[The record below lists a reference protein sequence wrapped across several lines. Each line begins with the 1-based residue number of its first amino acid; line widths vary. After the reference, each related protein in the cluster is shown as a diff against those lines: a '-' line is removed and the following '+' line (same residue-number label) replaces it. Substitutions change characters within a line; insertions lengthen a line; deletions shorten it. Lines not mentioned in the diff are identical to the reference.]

1 VDLSL
6 LKKIRRKLSEH
17 QESALIR
24 RAETDLDE
32 LSPSELIRVKN
43 ILEVREARSRLELI
57 DLQKQ
62 EAKFNIRGSHRD
74 ALIEQYLEQLEALN
88 LKTPGGLRSCRAE
101 DGEDPELVA
110 EAWRIFCARRRGGG
124 SRFG

>member
-1 VDLSL
+1 MSL
-6 LKKIRRKLSEH
+6 LQKIRQKLTEH
-17 QESALIR
+17 QELALIR

-32 LSPSELIRVKN
+32 LSPNELTRVKAILEAREAGSRVELI
-43 ILEVREARSRLELI
+43 E
-57 DLQKQ
+57 LQKQ
-62 EAKFNIRGSHRD
+62 EAKFNIRGAHRG
-74 ALIEQYLEQLEALN
+74 AMVERYLEQIEALN
-88 LKTPGGLRSCRAE
+88 LKTPGGLRSVKAE